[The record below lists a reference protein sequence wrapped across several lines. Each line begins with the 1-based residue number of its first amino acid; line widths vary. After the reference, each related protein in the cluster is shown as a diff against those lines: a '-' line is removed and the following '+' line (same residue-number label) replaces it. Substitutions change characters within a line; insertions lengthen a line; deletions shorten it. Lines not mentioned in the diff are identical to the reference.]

1 MKFICYILFIF
12 CFIQSLN
19 AEVKLPVLVSD
30 GIILQRHILF
40 KIN

>member
-12 CFIQSLN
+12 CFIQN
-19 AEVKLPVLVSD
+19 QDAEVKLPVLVSD
-30 GIILQRHILF
+30 GMVLQRHILF